1 MKVIVRPLNRN
12 AWSGIL
18 QYKNCH
24 TSLAS
29 YFTRTGR
36 LYTGLTPEDEKR
48 LGEKLRIDLNPTSPF
63 WITFH
68 IKMSGRDLI
77 LETDDPYDEM
87 RYLFLKNHKRVAN
100 GMGDKKATA
109 NFVIIN
115 EEEEAVESNKLSQ
128 IKRKAIKEFD
138 KMTTSEMR
146 KCLRL
151 YGHNAEDLSNESV
164 EFKLDNLVEEDP
176 QRFLTTWVLNT
187 NKDTEFL
194 IQEAISKNVIR
205 KTKNVYKY
213 GTDIIGHGLED
224 AILYIDAPENQ
235 DLKLAISNETKAK

>member
-1 MKVIVRPLNRN
+1 MKVVVKYLNTN
-12 AWSGIL
+12 AWSGIR
-18 QYKNCH
+18 QYKNCN

-36 LYTGLTPEDEKR
+36 LYTGLTEEDEER
-48 LGEKLRIDLNPTSPF
+48 LGKRLRIDLSSNSPF

-68 IKMSGRDLI
+68 IKMNGKDLI
-77 LETDDPYDEM
+77 LETEDPYDEL

-100 GMGDKKATA
+100 GMLDKKATA
-109 NFVIIN
+109 NFIIIN
-115 EEEEAVESNKLSQ
+115 EEEEAVESNKLGQ
-128 IKRKAIKEFD
+128 TKRKALKEFD
-138 KMTTSEMR
+138 KMTVSEMR

-151 YGHNAEDLSNESV
+151 YGHRADDMSNETV
-164 EFKLDNLVEEDP
+164 EFKLSTLVEEDP
-176 QRFLTTWVLNT
+176 TKFLATWVMNT

-213 GTDIIGHGLED
+213 GTDVIGHGLEETV
-224 AILYIDAPENQ
+224 AYIDSPEQ
-235 DLKLAISNETKAK
+235 ADLKLAITNETKAK

>member
-1 MKVIVRPLNRN
+1 MKVVVKYLSTN
-12 AWSGIL
+12 AWSGIR
-18 QYKNCH
+18 QYKNCNV
-24 TSLAS
+24 SLAS

-36 LYTGLTPEDEKR
+36 LYTGLTEEDEKR
-48 LGEKLRIDLNPTSPF
+48 LGEKLRLDLSPSSIF

-68 IKMSGRDLI
+68 IKMGGKDLI

-100 GMGDKKATA
+100 GMLDKKATA
-109 NFVIIN
+109 NFIIIN
-115 EEEEAVESNKLSQ
+115 EQEEAVESNKLGQ
-128 IKRKAIKEFD
+128 IKRKALKEFD
-138 KMTTSEMR
+138 KMTVSEMR

-151 YGHNAEDLSNESV
+151 YGHKAEDLSNETV
-164 EFKLDNLVEEDP
+164 EFKLSALVEEDP
-176 QRFLTTWVLNT
+176 NKFLSTWVLNT

-224 AILYIDAPENQ
+224 AIIFIDSPENQ
-235 DLKLAISNETKAK
+235 DLKLAITNETKAK